1 MLIESTYL
9 EKKEVEADKWYEYS
23 PDTVTENENETCT
36 IPWDMPVHT
45 DKEIKPNRSDFII
58 KDQELKKCVLID
70 MAIPAERNTSVKMF
84 EKVSKYERKYQRCGT
99 FLPVAIWALGLVNKG
114 LGK

>member
-1 MLIESTYL
+1 MHQPKADVDP
-9 EKKEVEADKWYEYS
+9 EKKDVEADKWYEYT

-70 MAIPAERNTSVKMF
+70 MAIPAKRNTSFKVI
-84 EKVSKYERKYQRCGT
+84 EKLSKCNR
-99 FLPVAIWALGLVNKG
+99 I
-114 LGK
+114 